1 MTISYATRE
10 GARSGAAFA
19 AGNTTT
25 MICNPADGGLDVDKN
40 IIAAVERVL
49 QAPGSQVA
57 IGRVQEIR
65 IYRASSTGAQ
75 IGGQA
80 NVWSYNAGSGP
91 IVDGQPLDFT
101 RTTSGWNA
109 CSRVNFWAGG
119 VAPDSLGVSIQYSY
133 LLATPLASL
142 LGFFGPPGG
151 ATIRST
157 TEPSWPSTR
166 STDRTHVP
174 FDPPARLA
182 IEPARRSA
190 WRTRSGRD
198 HLRRRHAAVRA
209 AGRDRHRPVVV
220 LDQ

>member
-1 MTISYATRE
+1 MASMWRARSRDRDGQRGQGLVEFAMLVPVFLLILVSLLEFGFVFDHTMTISYATRE

-80 NVWSYNAGSGP
+80 NVWSYNPGSGP

-151 ATIRST
+151 ATIQIN
-157 TEPSWPSTR
+157 
-166 STDRTHVP
+166 DRTIMALNP
-174 FDPPARLA
+174 
-182 IEPARRSA
+182 
-190 WRTRSGRD
+190 
-198 HLRRRHAAVRA
+198 
-209 AGRDRHRPVVV
+209 
-220 LDQ
+220 LD